1 MEPFGA
7 RKRMIFNTEKWRNDW
22 LQSMKLNTEFVTVF
36 FFVDSIHNKIRL
48 IALTNTIPQ
57 FQKLKIEMREWC
69 KKSPFF
75 TPYWFEDNIHTTKP
89 LYGYATMLFCS
100 SKKNVHFSCTLCF
113 LLLNFNIESWK
124 KKREKRRRNQK
135 STHVSPNYFPK
146 TKNRDSP
153 NFHFGLLSKF
163 SQLPNRT
170 QCLRDW
176 TILQAME
183 LNKTKQ
189 KKNRQTNKQKVLM
202 VHLVSRIHSSLSN
215 SAY

>member
-1 MEPFGA
+1 
-7 RKRMIFNTEKWRNDW
+7 
-22 LQSMKLNTEFVTVF
+22 
-36 FFVDSIHNKIRL
+36 
-48 IALTNTIPQ
+48 
-57 FQKLKIEMREWC
+57 MREWC
-69 KKSPFF
+69 KKKSLFHTILIWGQYPYNKAFIWLCYHVILFF
-75 TPYWFEDNIHTTKP
+75 
-89 LYGYATMLFCS
+89 
-100 SKKNVHFSCTLCF
+100 KKNVHFSCTLCF

-135 STHVSPNYFPK
+135 STVSPNYFPK

>member
-1 MEPFGA
+1 
-7 RKRMIFNTEKWRNDW
+7 
-22 LQSMKLNTEFVTVF
+22 
-36 FFVDSIHNKIRL
+36 
-48 IALTNTIPQ
+48 
-57 FQKLKIEMREWC
+57 MREWC

-124 KKREKRRRNQK
+124 KKKKREKRRRNQK
-135 STHVSPNYFPK
+135 STVSPNYFPK

-183 LNKTKQ
+183 LNKTKTDKQ
-189 KKNRQTNKQKVLM
+189 KKIQNKQKVLM